1 MKNSPMFRHPF
12 SLFPFIVIMLSLS
25 LVGQATGDDPYTEPR
40 AKMIEAI
47 VAHARFS
54 GEALEDGT
62 LDPRVLQV
70 MRMVPR
76 HAFLPKAGEVEMPWW
91 QRLTGD
97 DLGRAYSDRPL
108 PIGYGQT
115 ISQPFIVAMMTHLLR
130 TETEHTVL
138 EIGTGS
144 GYQAA
149 VLSPLV
155 KRVCT
160 IEIIP
165 ELAERAAVRHSEIGY
180 GNIEARTAD
189 GYHGW
194 PECGPFDSIVV
205 TAAAS
210 HIPSP
215 LVQQLKPGGRM
226 VIPVGPQFTVQHL
239 TIVDMGTDG
248 RVTTRQVLPVS
259 FVPLVRA
266 D

>member
-1 MKNSPMFRHPF
+1 MNHFPMFRYAF
-12 SLFPFIVIMLSLS
+12 TAIRFFVILLSLS
-25 LVGQATGDDPYTEPR
+25 PFAPAAGDDPYTGPR
-40 AKMIEAI
+40 VKMIETI

-70 MRMVPR
+70 MRVVPR
-76 HAFLPKAGEVEMPWW
+76 HAFLPRPGEVEMSWW
-91 QRLTGD
+91 QRLTGG
-97 DLGRAYSDRPL
+97 DLTQAYSDRPL

-115 ISQPFIVAMMTHLLR
+115 ISQPFIVALMTHLLR
-130 TETEHTVL
+130 TEAGHTVL

-155 KRVCT
+155 ARVCT

-165 ELAERAAVRHSEIGY
+165 ELAKRAATTHAEIGY
-180 GNIEARTAD
+180 GNIEVRTAD

-210 HIPSP
+210 HIPPP

-239 TIVDMGTDG
+239 TIVDKNTDG

>member
-1 MKNSPMFRHPF
+1 MKHFPMFRHSFIIIPF
-12 SLFPFIVIMLSLS
+12 FVILLSLS
-25 LVGQATGDDPYTEPR
+25 PVAPAAGDDPYTGPR
-40 AKMIEAI
+40 AKMIETI
-47 VAHARFS
+47 IAHARFS

-62 LDPRVLQV
+62 LDPCVLQV

-76 HAFLPKAGEVEMPWW
+76 HAFLPKPGEVEQTWW
-91 QRLTGD
+91 RRLVGD
-97 DLGRAYSDRPL
+97 DPALAYSDRPL

-115 ISQPFIVAMMTHLLR
+115 ISQPFIVALMTDLLR
-130 TETEHTVL
+130 TEAGNTVL

-155 KRVCT
+155 ARVCT

-165 ELAERAAVRHSEIGY
+165 ELAERAATTHGEIGY

-210 HIPSP
+210 HIPPP

-239 TIVDMGTDG
+239 TIVDKGTDG